1 VILRDALCD
10 ESTLVQALMRTHITT
25 AVYGGEVY
33 YAESSSG
40 EVLGVAVW
48 FGPNQL
54 FLDTYVSFNCSLL
67 CVENKPRVPLEKG
80 SARLDGTNS
89 WKG

>member
-1 VILRDALCD
+1 
-10 ESTLVQALMRTHITT
+10 MRTHITT

-40 EVLGVAVW
+40 DVLGVAVW
-48 FGPNQL
+48 FGPKQL
-54 FLDTYVSFNCSLL
+54 FLDTYVSLTFPPS
-67 CVENKPRVPLEKG
+67 VKNKPLVSLERG
-80 SARLDGTNS
+80 SVRLDGTNS